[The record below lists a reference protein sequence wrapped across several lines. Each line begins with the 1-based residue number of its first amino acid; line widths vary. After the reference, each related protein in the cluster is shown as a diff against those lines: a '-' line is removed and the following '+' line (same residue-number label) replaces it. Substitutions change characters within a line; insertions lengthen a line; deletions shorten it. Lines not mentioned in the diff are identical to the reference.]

1 MSEKTLR
8 SQERTDRQTAILREL
23 PGFHL
28 DTGTPC
34 LCGADKIST
43 RSRRGYSD
51 SMIFSHRCTACGT
64 TFRTFIE
71 G

>member
-1 MSEKTLR
+1 MTTKPTN
-8 SQERTDRQTAILREL
+8 SQERTARQTAILREL

-34 LCGADKIST
+34 LCGADNIST

-51 SMIFSHRCTACGT
+51 SLIFSHRCTDCGT
-64 TFRTFIE
+64 TFRTYIE